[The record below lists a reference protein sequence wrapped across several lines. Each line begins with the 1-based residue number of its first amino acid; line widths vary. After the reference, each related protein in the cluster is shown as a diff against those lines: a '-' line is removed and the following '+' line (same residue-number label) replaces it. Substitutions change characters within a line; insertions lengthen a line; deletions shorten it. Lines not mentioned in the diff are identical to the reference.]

1 MILLLS
7 RLKLST
13 LAVTLLLALVAAPNV
28 RVDIYNTHAL
38 TSDPEPYNV
47 ILMIGDGMG
56 PAQIELGRLVEY
68 GTSGNLTMQDA
79 PLTLTVTTFSADNS
93 ITDSAAAA
101 TAIATGWKTNN
112 GMVSVLPNGTI
123 LDTILENVQ
132 LDGKATGLVAT
143 SEIQHATPACFAT
156 HVSSRN
162 NYVEITRQLVEEAE
176 VDVLLGGGFTYFSP
190 AQLQEMESQNYTIVQ
205 NRTELLDVQ
214 TGKVLGLFAG
224 SHMDYE
230 EVRNYSQ
237 TPSLAEMT
245 NKTLS
250 ILSNDPNGFF
260 LMVEGSRIDHAA
272 HANNPIGVALETIA
286 FDNAVEV
293 ALEYVQSHEHTI
305 LIVTADHET
314 GGLAVVSHNLSDEL
328 PTDGM
333 SEEEKRNLRIE
344 RTQNV
349 SVTWSTGYHTSTNV
363 SLFCF
368 GPLFSGLSN
377 GSIIDNTDTFY
388 EISQYYAEE
397 PADPPPQPPKPTS
410 TTTNRNTTTTTTTN
424 NDSTTVVTTS
434 TESTSTTTIG
444 TSTDSS
450 TSSTTNETSSS
461 DSSLLPSPFYFN
473 PLFLGLVTGSAA
485 VIIVILIRWKQ
496 LNS

>member
-1 MILLLS
+1 M
-7 RLKLST
+7 
-13 LAVTLLLALVAAPNV
+13 LVAAPNV
-28 RVDIYNTHAL
+28 RVDTNNTHAL
-38 TSDPEPYNV
+38 ASEPEPYNV

-56 PAQIELGRLVEY
+56 PSQIELGRLVEY
-68 GTSGNLTMQDA
+68 GPSGNLTMQDA
-79 PLTLTVTTFSADNS
+79 PLTISVTTFSADNS

-123 LDTILENVQ
+123 LDTILENAQ
-132 LDGKATGLVAT
+132 LHGKATGLVVT

-156 HVSSRN
+156 HVSSRS

-176 VDVLLGGGFTYFSP
+176 VDVLLGGGLNYFSP
-190 AQLQEMESQNYTIVQ
+190 AQLQYMENQNYTIVQ
-205 NRTELLDVQ
+205 NRTGLLDVQ
-214 TGKVLGLFAG
+214 NGTVLGLFAG

-250 ILSNDPNGFF
+250 ILSNDPDGFF

-272 HANNPIGVALETIA
+272 HANDPIGVALEMVA

-314 GGLAVVSHNLSDEL
+314 GGLAVISHNLSDEL

-333 SEEEKRNLRIE
+333 SEEEKRSLRIE

-377 GSIIDNTDTFY
+377 GSIIDNTDIFN

-397 PADPPPQPPKPTS
+397 PADSPPQPPKPTS
-410 TTTNRNTTTTTTTN
+410 TTTNRNTTTTTN
-424 NDSTTVVTTS
+424 NDTTTVVTTS
-434 TESTSTTTIG
+434 TESTSSTTIE

-461 DSSLLPSPFYFN
+461 DSSFLPSPFYFN

-485 VIIVILIRWKQ
+485 VIIVILVRWKQ